1 MHREGLW
8 DLKESRCSVAID
20 TNIATVCMV
29 NWVPSSPSEILVPH
43 LNRFFTFA
51 SFDPSAK
58 LTPYGCEDPREC
70 GAVGGTRSTLTF
82 AGRTEGLAA
91 LQEVLRETTAIR
103 QLLEKREDF
112 RDVAREWLQV
122 GYVLDVLLFRVYL
135 AAVLAYSITL
145 GTLWSVWRDA

>member
-1 MHREGLW
+1 
-8 DLKESRCSVAID
+8 
-20 TNIATVCMV
+20 MV
-29 NWVPSSPSEILVPH
+29 KWVTSSPSQIPVPC

-51 SFDPSAK
+51 SLDPSAK
-58 LTPYGCEDPREC
+58 PTPYVCEDPREC
-70 GAVGGTRSTLTF
+70 GAAGGTRSALAF
-82 AGRTEGLAA
+82 AGRAEGSAA

-103 QLLEKREDF
+103 QLLEKREEF

-122 GYVLDVLLFRVYL
+122 GYVLDILLFRVYL

>member
-8 DLKESRCSVAID
+8 ELKASRCSVAIY
-20 TNIATVCMV
+20 TYIAILCMV
-29 NWVPSSPSEILVPH
+29 NWVPGSPSQVSVPH

-51 SFDPSAK
+51 SLHPSAK
-58 LTPYGCEDPREC
+58 LNPYVCEDPREC
-70 GAVGGTRSTLTF
+70 GAVGGTRSALAF
-82 AGRTEGLAA
+82 AGRTEGSAA

-103 QLLEKREDF
+103 QLLEKREEF

-135 AAVLAYSITL
+135 AAVLAYSVTL

>member
-1 MHREGLW
+1 
-8 DLKESRCSVAID
+8 
-20 TNIATVCMV
+20 MV
-29 NWVPSSPSEILVPH
+29 NWAPSSPSQTPAPH
-43 LNRFFTFA
+43 RNRFFTFA
-51 SFDPSAK
+51 SLDPSAK

-70 GAVGGTRSTLTF
+70 GAVGATRSALAF
-82 AGRTEGLAA
+82 AGRTEGSAA
-91 LQEVLRETTAIR
+91 LQELLRETTAIR
-103 QLLEKREDF
+103 QLLEKREEF

>member
-1 MHREGLW
+1 M
-8 DLKESRCSVAID
+8 K
-20 TNIATVCMV
+20 
-29 NWVPSSPSEILVPH
+29 WVTSSPSQIPVPR

-58 LTPYGCEDPREC
+58 PTPYVCEDPREC
-70 GAVGGTRSTLTF
+70 GAAGGTRSALAF
-82 AGRTEGLAA
+82 AGRTEGSAA

-103 QLLEKREDF
+103 QLLEKREEF

-122 GYVLDVLLFRVYL
+122 GYVLDILLFRVYL